1 MPSPTQ
7 SELSADSLPASL
19 FDIQAEAPTVRPT
32 DLENDRYRNE
42 RSSSAK
48 RALIALVRFLIIFCI
63 GISATLVWQS
73 YGDPARE
80 AIANSYPQLSWMAPQ
95 AEPVAQNA
103 PGMIG
108 LAAPIASSPDQQPSA
123 ILLDLEAVRQ
133 SIDRIATSV
142 ASSQEQMTNSAD
154 RIATSQDQIARSV
167 DRMATS
173 QDQIARSVDRM
184 ATSQDQIARSVDQL
198 SVGQEQMTREVTKLQ
213 EIERSIR
220 SRNSEALPRPASASA
235 PKPVSRPAS
244 VPAPKPL
251 SRESEEPTVP

>member
-19 FDIQAEAPTVRPT
+19 FDLQAEAPTVRPT
-32 DLENDRYRNE
+32 DFKNDRYPNG
-42 RSSSAK
+42 RSSPGK
-48 RALIALVRFLIIFCI
+48 RALIALVRFLIVFCI
-63 GISATLVWQS
+63 GISATLAWQS

-80 AIANSYPQLSWMAPQ
+80 AIASSYPQLSWLAPQ
-95 AEPVAQNA
+95 AEPVAQNP

-108 LAAPIASSPDQQPSA
+108 LASPIASSPDQQPNA

-133 SIDRIATSV
+133 SIDRIATSI
-142 ASSQEQMTNSAD
+142 ASSQGEMTNSAD

-173 QDQIARSVDRM
+173 QDQIARSVD
-184 ATSQDQIARSVDQL
+184 QL
-198 SVGQEQMTREVTKLQ
+198 TAGQEQMTREVTKLQ

-235 PKPVSRPAS
+235 SAPKPVSRPAS

-251 SRESEEPTVP
+251 SRESQEPTVP

>member
-7 SELSADSLPASL
+7 SELSADSLPESL

-32 DLENDRYRNE
+32 DLENDRYPNG
-42 RSSSAK
+42 RSSPGR
-48 RALIALVRFLIIFCI
+48 RALIAFVRFLIVFCI
-63 GISATLVWQS
+63 GIFATLAWQS

-95 AEPVAQNA
+95 ADPVAQNA

-108 LAAPIASSPDQQPSA
+108 LASPIASSPDQQPNA
-123 ILLDLEAVRQ
+123 ILVDLEAVRQ
-133 SIDRIATSV
+133 SIDRIATNI

-173 QDQIARSVDRM
+173 QDQIARSVD
-184 ATSQDQIARSVDQL
+184 QL
-198 SVGQEQMTREVTKLQ
+198 TAGQEQMTREVTKLQ

>member
-19 FDIQAEAPTVRPT
+19 FDLQAEAPTVRPT
-32 DLENDRYRNE
+32 DFKNDRYPNG
-42 RSSSAK
+42 RSSPGK
-48 RALIALVRFLIIFCI
+48 RALIALVRFLIVFCI
-63 GISATLVWQS
+63 GISATLAWQS
-73 YGDPARE
+73 YSDPARE
-80 AIANSYPQLSWMAPQ
+80 AIASSYPQLSWLAPQ
-95 AEPVAQNA
+95 AEPVAQNP

-108 LAAPIASSPDQQPSA
+108 LASPIASSPDQQPNA

-133 SIDRIATSV
+133 SIDRIATSI
-142 ASSQEQMTNSAD
+142 ASSQGEMTNSAD

-167 DRMATS
+167 DRMA
-173 QDQIARSVDRM
+173 A
-184 ATSQDQIARSVDQL
+184 SQDQIARSVDQL
-198 SVGQEQMTREVTKLQ
+198 TAGQEQMTREVTKLQ

-251 SRESEEPTVP
+251 SRESQEPTVP